1 MFPSDVIF
9 TRLITGARRYEARCL
24 TINNNLSKQQPH
36 VNTPDDGMRYCYL
49 YKHPVTTVNA
59 GSLACHNTQTA
70 LPRPCASRYEDII
83 ISIYIV
89 MCELCWNILCK
100 WTSDEN
106 LSRKCYTFYTF
117 FTQEWI
123 GYQIYFMFPH
133 KMEILLSTEYVYKD
147 TSRCMQYG
155 IVWVE
160 LWTCTWKYIM

>member
-1 MFPSDVIF
+1 MCDHWNTKSYMAQHM
-9 TRLITGARRYEARCL
+9 GQRRSCCL
-24 TINNNLSKQQPH
+24 APALYSPGLLRQISNVFYTIKSVNR
-36 VNTPDDGMRYCYL
+36 VNTGSLACHNIKTAL

-89 MCELCWNILCK
+89 MCELGWNILCK

-133 KMEILLSTEYVYKD
+133 KMEILLST
-147 TSRCMQYG
+147 
-155 IVWVE
+155 
-160 LWTCTWKYIM
+160 

>member
-1 MFPSDVIF
+1 MWLCQCVTIGTQRA
-9 TRLITGARRYEARCL
+9 TRHTGQRRSCCL
-24 TINNNLSKQQPH
+24 APALYSPGLLRQISNVFYTIKSVNS
-36 VNTPDDGMRYCYL
+36 VNTGSLACHNIKTAL
-49 YKHPVTTVNA
+49 YKHPVTAVNA

-133 KMEILLSTEYVYKD
+133 KMEILLST
-147 TSRCMQYG
+147 
-155 IVWVE
+155 
-160 LWTCTWKYIM
+160 